1 MVADSNNSLSSARN
15 LGTLPGN
22 NGNVTDAFASDSI
35 NISDDGSDFYR
46 IQLADTSTLEFELT
60 QGSSVRLALV
70 RDANGNNQIDAGET
84 IISSTNSP
92 FIDGLAAGTYF
103 LQATGQ
109 TRPIPGT
116 HPYTFGVRASSRVGQ
131 ETNIPNDSPLEATDV
146 KGLLNGVRK
155 YTGGLSG
162 GDVKD
167 FFKLQLA
174 TSSNVNVFLDRT
186 SSSFSDPSIFMK
198 LFQDVNRDGNLTS
211 SDRMVAQGTRLS
223 NGDLSLNTNITTG
236 GSYFLELSFGG
247 GSRASASYDLTLTGT
262 PNSNFASSSVPQRF
276 GTSES
281 DTIQGNNVGGIIST
295 GRGDDLIHSAGGNDI
310 VLCGAGNDRAN
321 GGTGDDLIEGG
332 IGTNQLK
339 GAQGADTFVLNR
351 NGTQIIQ
358 DFQDGIDRIGLS
370 QGLVA
375 EVLTFTQRGSDT
387 VIQSGRNSLAV
398 LKNVQASAIT
408 GDDFVQ
414 ISHARS
420 GNLMLPIAVS

>member
-22 NGNVTDAFASDSI
+22 NTEIVASDTVTF
-35 NISDDGSDFYR
+35 SDDPSDFYKIR
-46 IQLADTSTLEFELT
+46 LADTSTLIVNLQ
-60 QGSSVRLALV
+60 QGQPRFVDVALI
-70 RDANGNNQIDAGET
+70 RDANGNNRPEPSDTLIRLQGF
-84 IISSTNSP
+84 NM
-92 FIDGLAAGTYF
+92 IDGLDAGTYF
-103 LQATGQ
+103 LRATHIAARSGQ
-109 TRPIPGT
+109 TK
-116 HPYTFGVRASSRVGQ
+116 PYTLGVRAISGIGK
-131 ETNIPNDSPLEATDV
+131 ENNIPNDFPLEATDV
-146 KGLLNGVRK
+146 KGLLNGVRR
-155 YTGGLSG
+155 YTGQLSG

-186 SSSFSDPSIFMK
+186 SSSDSNPTIFMQ
-198 LFQDVNRDGNLTS
+198 LFQDVNRDGNITS

-223 NGDLSLNTNITTG
+223 NGDLSLNTNITSG
-236 GSYFLELSFGG
+236 GPYFLELSFGG
-247 GSRASASYDLTLTGT
+247 SRGASSSYDLTLTGT

-281 DTIQGNNVGGIIST
+281 DTIQGNNVGGIISA
-295 GRGDDLIHSAGGNDI
+295 GRGHDLINSAGGNDI

-332 IGTNQLK
+332 IGINQLK

-387 VIQSGRNSLAV
+387 VIQAGRASLAV
-398 LKNVQASAIT
+398 LKNIQANAIT

-414 ISHARS
+414 ISHVRS